1 MLLEMPEIHAK
12 HASNLRP
19 FAIEIINDIAI
30 YSNEPKVTDYNR
42 EKTIS
47 ICEN

>member
-1 MLLEMPEIHAK
+1 MPETHAK

-19 FAIEIINDIAI
+19 FAIEIRNDIAI

>member
-30 YSNEPKVTDYNR
+30 YSNEPKVMDYR